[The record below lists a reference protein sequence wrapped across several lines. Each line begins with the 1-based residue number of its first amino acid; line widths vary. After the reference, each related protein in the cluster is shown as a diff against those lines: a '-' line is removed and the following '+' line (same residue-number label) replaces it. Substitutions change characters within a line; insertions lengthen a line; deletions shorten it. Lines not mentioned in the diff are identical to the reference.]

1 MKKLQDFQSSQLM
14 SLLAKETISYYKM
27 MGDGASVEE
36 CTQCNDRIA
45 QIRVELASR
54 RNPTE
59 KNISLQK
66 NVTARPEYRFNLT
79 FLL

>member
-1 MKKLQDFQSSQLM
+1 MKKLQDFQPSQLM
-14 SLLAKETISYYKM
+14 SLLTKETISYYKM

-36 CTQCNDRIA
+36 CTQCSDRIA

-59 KNISLQK
+59 KNISLPK
-66 NVTARPEYRFNLT
+66 NVTTRPEYHFNLT

>member
-1 MKKLQDFQSSQLM
+1 MKKLQDFQPSQLM
-14 SLLAKETISYYKM
+14 SLLTKETILYYKM

-45 QIRVELASR
+45 QIRVELDSR
-54 RNPTE
+54 RHPTE

-66 NVTARPEYRFNLT
+66 KVSARPEYHFSLS